1 MSEHDAYTRLLL
13 QIGRDKLL
21 LGRLVGEAGSTSG
34 GEGIACYCQ
43 ARELLRCKLEF

>member
-1 MSEHDAYTRLLL
+1 MSEHDVYTRLLL